1 MGLPCDDKEAVLIRL
16 VSILESAKTPYAVI
30 GGVAMQLYT
39 DEPRTTLDVDI
50 ALRSYDDLPR
60 AELQAAGF
68 TPEGAHEWTENGRG
82 PAVSSTPLKRR
93 IAAQFSARDPMPS
106 AVDHAEL
113 SRVGSFSLRLVALP
127 DLVLLKLVAAEDPR
141 RRASKRIHDK
151 ADVVRL
157 LEEHP
162 ELASPEVRARLDR
175 IRL

>member
-1 MGLPCDDKEAVLIRL
+1 
-16 VSILESAKTPYAVI
+16 
-30 GGVAMQLYT
+30 
-39 DEPRTTLDVDI
+39 
-50 ALRSYDDLPR
+50 
-60 AELQAAGF
+60 
-68 TPEGAHEWTENGRG
+68 
-82 PAVSSTPLKRR
+82 
-93 IAAQFSARDPMPS
+93 MPS